1 MRHVEGLTGLRALA
15 AGWVLVH
22 HFNAVVGWRPLT
34 LPLAGFEVELTPL
47 ATCGWVGVD
56 IFFVLSGYLLARQLL
71 DAYGA
76 APRSAANREYARHRA
91 LRVYPAYL
99 AQLAV
104 LAAVAWL
111 AGAPAGWLPW
121 LPLHLAMLQGVSP
134 AGNAAINPV
143 YWSLTVE
150 FWFYALLPFA
160 IAWIHR
166 GGPDAELRRGV
177 AVFVALVA
185 ASAAW
190 KGAMFQLG
198 RDGPVELLDFAFRQL
213 AGALDLF
220 GAGLLGACAVRALE
234 RRRVPPPRRLSGS
247 LVAAGL
253 ASLVAHLY
261 VLHYHIDTYW
271 AGSLLLFAWQPLAAC
286 ACALLVAGVSLDGAF
301 SRALFANRPVRFL
314 GDISYSLYLWHFPV
328 ALAVAKAVPPAGD
341 ERQYLVA
348 ALAATL
354 AASIASHRFVE
365 RPFQALRRRGTR
377 PAGG

>member
-1 MRHVEGLTGLRALA
+1 MRQVPGLTGLRALA

-22 HFNAVVGWRPLT
+22 HFNAVIGWRPLT
-34 LPLAGFEVELTPL
+34 VPLAGFEVELTPL

-56 IFFVLSGYLLARQLL
+56 IFFVLSGFLLARLLL

-76 APRSAANREYARHRA
+76 APRAEANREYALHRV

-111 AGAPAGWLPW
+111 AASPASVVPW
-121 LPLHLAMLQGVSP
+121 LPLHLAMLQGLSP

-160 IAWIHR
+160 AAWIHR
-166 GGPDAELRRGV
+166 GGPEAELRRGG
-177 AVFVALVA
+177 AVFAALVVA
-185 ASAAW
+185 AAAW
-190 KGAMFQLG
+190 KGAMFGFG

-234 RRRVPPPRRLSGS
+234 RHRGPLPQRLSGS
-247 LVAAGL
+247 LVAIGL
-253 ASLVAHLY
+253 AALVALLY
-261 VLHYHIDTYW
+261 LLHFHVDAYW
-271 AGSLLLFAWQPLAAC
+271 AGSPLLFVWQPLAAC
-286 ACALLVAGVSLDGAF
+286 ACALLVAGVSLDGAL
-301 SRALFANRPVRFL
+301 SRALFASRPVLFL
-314 GDISYSLYLWHFPV
+314 GDTSYSLYLWHFPV
-328 ALAVAKAVPPAGD
+328 ALAVAKVVPPAAD
-341 ERQYLVA
+341 ERLYLAA

-354 AASIASHRFVE
+354 AASVASHRLVE
-365 RPFQALRRRGTR
+365 RPFQALRRRRAR

>member
-1 MRHVEGLTGLRALA
+1 MRHVPGLTGLRALA

-22 HFNAVVGWRPLT
+22 HFNAVIGWRPLT

-56 IFFVLSGYLLARQLL
+56 IFFVLSGFLLARLLL

-76 APRSAANREYARHRA
+76 APRAEANREYALHRV

-104 LAAVAWL
+104 LVAVAWL
-111 AGAPAGWLPW
+111 AGSPAGVVTW
-121 LPLHLAMLQGVSP
+121 LPLHLAMLRGLSP

-160 IAWIHR
+160 VAWIHR
-166 GGPDAELRRGV
+166 GGPEAELRRGA
-177 AVFVALVA
+177 AVFAALVA
-185 ASAAW
+185 AAAAW
-190 KGAMFQLG
+190 KGTMFGLG

-234 RRRVPPPRRLSGS
+234 RHRGPLPRRLSGS
-247 LVAAGL
+247 LVAIGL
-253 ASLVAHLY
+253 AALVVLLY
-261 VLHYHIDTYW
+261 LLHFHVDTY
-271 AGSLLLFAWQPLAAC
+271 
-286 ACALLVAGVSLDGAF
+286 
-301 SRALFANRPVRFL
+301 
-314 GDISYSLYLWHFPV
+314 
-328 ALAVAKAVPPAGD
+328 
-341 ERQYLVA
+341 
-348 ALAATL
+348 
-354 AASIASHRFVE
+354 
-365 RPFQALRRRGTR
+365 
-377 PAGG
+377 